1 MMQMDCMT
9 DGFDNHFKEVS
20 LWLLIL
26 EAQMPANIDKDKY
39 KKFFLAYDNMCKE
52 SQANLYVMIVF
63 CFLFVLSMHYLHQSS
78 KWVLPLQFSIAIIY
92 VINSFSLYISPYMK
106 LNAKQKAP
114 SVSISKNICICSVKR
129 SAAAAGLDI
138 KPQTLCIRYPAW
150 ISDTRNNFCQHNRH
164 VFLWLKYKG
173 LSINRASFV
182 YMLHSV
188 MKWGVVTFI
197 FITGG

>member
-1 MMQMDCMT
+1 MQHGDQRR
-9 DGFDNHFKEVS
+9 
-20 LWLLIL
+20 L
-26 EAQMPANIDKDKY
+26 ETPMPANICKY
-39 KKFFLAYDNMCKE
+39 KKFYISYDYMCSE
-52 SQANLYVMIVF
+52 SQANLDAMIMF
-63 CFLFVLSMHYLHQSS
+63 CFLFVLSMYYLHQSS
-78 KWVLPLQFSIAIIY
+78 KWVVPLQLFPASIY

-173 LSINRASFV
+173 LSINLWKFRLYAPFCHEKRCRHF
-182 YMLHSV
+182 Y
-188 MKWGVVTFI
+188 F
-197 FITGG
+197 